1 MLSKYLIFRFWKPI
15 IVSLGIL
22 YLSFAP
28 PSTFNGIPSFNN
40 EDKLVHFLLYS
51 GLTCLLIYDFN
62 KNRKANKVAFILV
75 CIAFPIVLG
84 GAVEILQ
91 PMYFAPRTA
100 EWFDWFSD
108 IAGVLVGWLSMQFLK
123 KWKILT

>member
-1 MLSKYLIFRFWKPI
+1 MLRKLLIFRFWKSI
-15 IVSLGIL
+15 IITLGIL

-28 PSTFNGIPSFNN
+28 PSTFNGVPSFNY

-62 KNRKANKVAFILV
+62 KNRNYTKLAFVLI
-75 CIAFPIVLG
+75 CIAFPIILG
-84 GAVEILQ
+84 GLVEILQ
-91 PMYFAPRTA
+91 PLYFAPRTA

-108 IAGVLVGWLSMQFLK
+108 IAGVLVGWLSMHFLRK
-123 KWKILT
+123 LKILT